1 MFKKI
6 FGKGNG
12 KFRML
17 PESVGLSVVIL
28 IVLFVEAFFIFL
40 MSVLDILPAKFA
52 IAVLL
57 ALLLADLGHSN
68 CSTAGNG

>member
-1 MFKKI
+1 MFMFKKI

-17 PESVGLSVVIL
+17 PESVGLSVVVL

-40 MSVLDILPAKFA
+40 MRDRKSV
-52 IAVLL
+52 V
-57 ALLLADLGHSN
+57 
-68 CSTAGNG
+68 